1 MEAVPKQAG
10 LTTGKNNKIPPF
22 QWDFSS
28 KSSLFNPTLSAYT
41 ETQKRGVIIMSNQVS
56 ALAIHDISCVGK
68 CSLTVALPILSA
80 AGIET
85 SVLPT
90 SVLST
95 HTGGFTGWTFHD
107 LTGEVEPITRHWA
120 SLGLRFD
127 GIYTGYLGSKEQ
139 IALIMK
145 IFDDFGQDALK
156 VVDPVMGD
164 NGALYGGFSA
174 DFPQEM
180 KRLCAKA
187 DVIVP
192 NFTEAS
198 LMLEEPYQEG
208 PYTKS
213 YVEDILHKLAL
224 ICPGQVV
231 LTGVRFD
238 DKQLGAAVL
247 DVPSGRVEYAQAP
260 LIPGYYHGTGDVFA
274 SALTSAM
281 LRGKGLGESAQIA
294 ADFTVAAIRGTDT
307 GRDQKYGVN
316 FEGALPMLMRA
327 LGII

>member
-1 MEAVPKQAG
+1 MSKQK
-10 LTTGKNNKIPPF
+10 T
-22 QWDFSS
+22 
-28 KSSLFNPTLSAYT
+28 
-41 ETQKRGVIIMSNQVS
+41 
-56 ALAIHDISCVGK
+56 ALAVHDISCVGK
-68 CSLTVALPILSA
+68 CSLTVALPVLSA

-107 LTGEVEPITRHWA
+107 LTGEVGPITRHWET
-120 SLGLRFD
+120 LGLRFD
-127 GIYTGYLGSKEQ
+127 GIYTGYLGSRQQ
-139 IALIMK
+139 IALVIG
-145 IFDDFGQDALK
+145 IFERFGQQALK
-156 VVDPVMGD
+156 IVDPVMGD
-164 NGALYGGFSA
+164 NGALYGGFSP

-180 KRLCAKA
+180 KLLCAKA

-198 LMLEEPYQEG
+198 LMLGEPYRDG

-213 YVEDILHKLAL
+213 YVEDMLHKLAS
-224 ICPGQVV
+224 ICPRKVV

-238 DKQLGAAVL
+238 DERIGAATL
-247 DVPSGRVEYAQAP
+247 DAPSGRIEYAQAP
-260 LIPGYYHGTGDVFA
+260 LIPGYFHGTGDVFA
-274 SALTSAM
+274 SALSSAL

-294 ADFTVAAIRGTDT
+294 ADFTVAAIRGTEP

-316 FEGALPMLMRA
+316 FEGALPGLMKA

>member
-1 MEAVPKQAG
+1 MSKQ
-10 LTTGKNNKIPPF
+10 KN
-22 QWDFSS
+22 
-28 KSSLFNPTLSAYT
+28 
-41 ETQKRGVIIMSNQVS
+41 
-56 ALAIHDISCVGK
+56 ALAVHDISCVGK
-68 CSLTVALPILSA
+68 CSLTVALPVLSA

-95 HTGGFTGWTFHD
+95 HTGGFTGYTFHD

-120 SLGLRFD
+120 SLGLQFD

-139 IALIMK
+139 IALIAG
-145 IFDDFGQDALK
+145 IFDRFGRQALK

-164 NGALYGGFSA
+164 NGALYGGFPA

-180 KRLCAKA
+180 KLLCAKA

-198 LMLEEPYQEG
+198 LMLGEPYRDG

-213 YVEDILHKLAL
+213 YVEDTLHKLSSV
-224 ICPGQVV
+224 CPGKIV

-238 DKQLGAAVL
+238 DEQVGAATL
-247 DVPSGRVEYAQAP
+247 DASSGKVEYAQAP
-260 LIPGYYHGTGDVFA
+260 LIPGYFHGTGDVFA
-274 SALTSAM
+274 SALTSAL

-294 ADFTVAAIRGTDT
+294 AEFTVAAIVGTDP

-316 FEGALPMLMRA
+316 FEGALPGFMRS
-327 LGII
+327 LGILP

>member
-1 MEAVPKQAG
+1 
-10 LTTGKNNKIPPF
+10 
-22 QWDFSS
+22 
-28 KSSLFNPTLSAYT
+28 
-41 ETQKRGVIIMSNQVS
+41 MSNQVS

-107 LTGEVEPITRHWA
+107 LTGEVEPITRHW
-120 SLGLRFD
+120 STLGLHFD

-145 IFDDFGQDALK
+145 IFDDFGQNALK
-156 VVDPVMGD
+156 IVDPVMGD
-164 NGALYGGFSA
+164 NGVLYGGFPE
-174 DFPQEM
+174 DFPQGM
-180 KRLCAKA
+180 RVLCGKA

-192 NFTEAS
+192 NFTEAA
-198 LMLEEPYQEG
+198 LMLGEPYRDG

-213 YVEDILHKLAL
+213 YVEDILHKLESV
-224 ICPGQVV
+224 CPGKIV

-238 DKQLGAAVL
+238 DKEVGAATLEVS
-247 DVPSGRVEYAQAP
+247 SGRIEYAQAP
-260 LIPGYYHGTGDVFA
+260 LIPGYFHGTGDVFA
-274 SALTSAM
+274 SALTSAL

-294 ADFTVAAIRGTDT
+294 ADYTVAAIRGTDP

-316 FEGALPMLMRA
+316 FEGALPGLMRA
-327 LGII
+327 LRILG

>member
-1 MEAVPKQAG
+1 
-10 LTTGKNNKIPPF
+10 
-22 QWDFSS
+22 
-28 KSSLFNPTLSAYT
+28 
-41 ETQKRGVIIMSNQVS
+41 MSNQVS

-107 LTGEVEPITRHWA
+107 LTGEVEPITRHW
-120 SLGLRFD
+120 STLGLRFD

-198 LMLEEPYQEG
+198 LMLGEPYREG

-213 YVEDILHKLAL
+213 YVEDMLHKLAS
-224 ICPGQVV
+224 ICPRKVV
-231 LTGVRFD
+231 VTGVRFD
-238 DKQLGAAVL
+238 DEQLGAAAL
-247 DVPSGRVEYAQAP
+247 DVTSGKIEYAQAP

-274 SALTSAM
+274 SALTSAL

-327 LGII
+327 LGILG

>member
-1 MEAVPKQAG
+1 MAKQV
-10 LTTGKNNKIPPF
+10 
-22 QWDFSS
+22 
-28 KSSLFNPTLSAYT
+28 
-41 ETQKRGVIIMSNQVS
+41 R

-107 LTGEVEPITRHWA
+107 LTGEIGPITDHWRT
-120 SLGLRFD
+120 LGLEFD
-127 GIYTGYLGSKEQ
+127 GIYSGYLGSKEQ
-139 IALIMK
+139 IALIGG
-145 IFDDFGQDALK
+145 IFDCFGRKGLK

-164 NGALYGGFSA
+164 NGALYGGFSP
-174 DFPQEM
+174 DFPGEM
-180 KRLCAKA
+180 KQLCGKA

-192 NFTEAS
+192 NFTEAA
-198 LMLEEPYQEG
+198 LMLEEPYREG

-213 YVEDILHKLAL
+213 YVLDILHKLAS
-224 ICPGQVV
+224 ICPRNIVV
-231 LTGVRFD
+231 TGVRFD
-238 DKQLGAAVL
+238 DKQIGAATL
-247 DVPSGRVEYAQAP
+247 DVARDRVEYAQAP

-274 SALTSAM
+274 SALTSAL

-294 ADFTVAAIRGTDT
+294 ADFTVAAIRGTEA

-316 FEGALPMLMRA
+316 FEGALPGLMRA
-327 LGII
+327 LGVIPSADR

>member
-1 MEAVPKQAG
+1 
-10 LTTGKNNKIPPF
+10 
-22 QWDFSS
+22 
-28 KSSLFNPTLSAYT
+28 
-41 ETQKRGVIIMSNQVS
+41 MSNQVS

-139 IALIMK
+139 IALIAK
-145 IFDDFGQDALK
+145 IFDDFGQNALK

-198 LMLEEPYQEG
+198 LMLGEPYQEG

-231 LTGVRFD
+231 VTGVRFD
-238 DKQLGAAVL
+238 DKQLGAAAL

-294 ADFTVAAIRGTDT
+294 ADFTVAAIRGTDA

-316 FEGALPMLMRA
+316 FEGALPGLMGA
-327 LGII
+327 LGILG

>member
-1 MEAVPKQAG
+1 MAK
-10 LTTGKNNKIPPF
+10 LKT
-22 QWDFSS
+22 
-28 KSSLFNPTLSAYT
+28 
-41 ETQKRGVIIMSNQVS
+41 

-95 HTGGFTGWTFHD
+95 HTGGFSGWTFHD
-107 LTGEVEPITRHWA
+107 LTGEMEPITRHWA
-120 SLGLRFD
+120 SLGLHFD

-139 IALIMK
+139 IALIGK
-145 IFDDFGQDALK
+145 IFDGFGRNALK

-164 NGALYGGFSA
+164 NGTLYGGFSS

-192 NFTEAS
+192 NFTEAT
-198 LMLEEPYQEG
+198 LMLGEPYREG
-208 PYTKS
+208 PYTVS
-213 YVEDILHKLAL
+213 YVEDVLYKLAS
-224 ICPGQVV
+224 ICPGKVV
-231 LTGVRFD
+231 LTGVCFD
-238 DKQLGAAVL
+238 DAQLGAAVL
-247 DVPSGRVEYAQAP
+247 DVPTGQIEYAQAAH
-260 LIPGYYHGTGDVFA
+260 IPGFFHGTGDIFA
-274 SALTSAM
+274 SALTAAM
-281 LRGKGLGESAQIA
+281 LRGKGPGESAQIA
-294 ADFTVAAIRGTDT
+294 ADFTVASIRGSDT

-316 FEGALPMLMRA
+316 FEGALGGLMRA

>member
-1 MEAVPKQAG
+1 MKKQ
-10 LTTGKNNKIPPF
+10 KN
-22 QWDFSS
+22 
-28 KSSLFNPTLSAYT
+28 
-41 ETQKRGVIIMSNQVS
+41 V
-56 ALAIHDISCVGK
+56 LAIHDISCVGK

-95 HTGGFTGWTFHD
+95 HTGGFNGWTFHD
-107 LTGEVEPITRHWA
+107 LTSEVGPITRHWA
-120 SLGLRFD
+120 SLGLQFD

-139 IALIMK
+139 VTLIEG
-145 IFDDFGQDALK
+145 IFDTFGRQALK

-174 DFPQEM
+174 DFPREM
-180 KRLCAKA
+180 KRLCARA

-198 LMLEEPYQEG
+198 LMLGEPYREG

-213 YVEDILHKLAL
+213 YVEDILHKLSS
-224 ICPGQVV
+224 ICPGKVV

-238 DKQLGAAVL
+238 DEQLGAATL
-247 DVPSGRVEYAQAP
+247 DAAAGRIEYAQAP
-260 LIPGYYHGTGDVFA
+260 YIPGFFHGTGDIFA
-274 SALTSAM
+274 SALTSAL
-281 LRGKGLGESAQIA
+281 LRGRGLGESAQIA
-294 ADFTVAAIRGTDT
+294 ADFTVAAIRGSDMS
-307 GRDQKYGVN
+307 RDQKYGVN
-316 FEGALPMLMRA
+316 FEGALPGLMKA

>member
-1 MEAVPKQAG
+1 MSKQ
-10 LTTGKNNKIPPF
+10 KN
-22 QWDFSS
+22 
-28 KSSLFNPTLSAYT
+28 
-41 ETQKRGVIIMSNQVS
+41 

-107 LTGEVEPITRHWA
+107 LTGEIGPITHHW
-120 SLGLRFD
+120 STLGLTFD
-127 GIYTGYLGSKEQ
+127 GIYSGYLGSKEQ
-139 IALIMK
+139 IALIGG
-145 IFDDFGQDALK
+145 IFERFGAGGLK

-164 NGALYGGFSA
+164 NGELYGGFSV
-174 DFPQEM
+174 DFPAEM
-180 KRLCAKA
+180 KQLCARA

-198 LMLEEPYQEG
+198 LMLEEPYREG

-213 YVEDILHKLAL
+213 YVEEILHKLAL
-224 ICPGQVV
+224 ICPRKIVV
-231 LTGVRFD
+231 TGVRFD
-238 DKQLGAAVL
+238 DKQIGAATL
-247 DVPSGRVEYAQAP
+247 DAVSGTVEYAQAP

-274 SALTSAM
+274 SALTSAL

-294 ADFTVAAIRGTDT
+294 ADFTVAAIRGTEA

-316 FEGALPMLMRA
+316 FEGALPSLMKA

>member
-1 MEAVPKQAG
+1 MSKQK
-10 LTTGKNNKIPPF
+10 T
-22 QWDFSS
+22 
-28 KSSLFNPTLSAYT
+28 
-41 ETQKRGVIIMSNQVS
+41 

-95 HTGGFTGWTFHD
+95 HTGGFQGWTFHD
-107 LTGEVEPITRHWA
+107 LTGEIGPITRHWTT
-120 SLGLRFD
+120 LGLEFD
-127 GIYTGYLGSKEQ
+127 GIYSGYLGSKEQ
-139 IALIMK
+139 IALIGG
-145 IFDDFGQDALK
+145 IFERFGGKGLK

-164 NGALYGGFSA
+164 NGELYGGFSV
-174 DFPQEM
+174 DFPAEM

-192 NFTEAS
+192 NFTEAA
-198 LMLEEPYQEG
+198 LMLEEPYREG

-213 YVEDILHKLAL
+213 YVEDILHKLSL
-224 ICPGQVV
+224 ICPRNIVV
-231 LTGVRFD
+231 TGVRFD
-238 DKQLGAAVL
+238 DKQIGAATL
-247 DVPSGRVEYAQAP
+247 DVVSGTVEYAQAP

-274 SALTSAM
+274 SALTSAL
-281 LRGKGLGESAQIA
+281 LRGKGLGDSAQIA
-294 ADFTVAAIRGTDT
+294 ADFTVAAIQGTEA

-316 FEGALPMLMRA
+316 FEGALPGLMKA